1 MDIKKLREKFGYTQ
15 TQLAVLCGVTLRTV
29 QNWENGKVIPPAM
42 LKLLESIESN
52 EMISSG
58 NASENGVSVAA
69 GNGSQI
75 NLNQYTE
82 KFFATLEKQQEL
94 MSRQL
99 EEMAEM
105 RKQAQKKDEQIDVLL
120 GMLKTNL
127 AQQCQQQ

>member
-1 MDIKKLREKFGYTQ
+1 M
-15 TQLAVLCGVTLRTV
+15 
-29 QNWENGKVIPPAM
+29 IPLSK
-42 LKLLESIESN
+42 LKLLELIEKEQS
-52 EMISSG
+52 EMISAG

-82 KFFATLEKQQEL
+82 RFFATLEKQQEL

-105 RKQAQKKDEQIDVLL
+105 RKQAQKKAEQIDVLL

>member
-1 MDIKKLREKFGYTQ
+1 MDIKKLREKFNYTQ
-15 TQLAVLCGVTLRTV
+15 AQLAEICGVTLRTV

-82 KFFATLEKQQEL
+82 RFFATLEKQQEL

>member
-52 EMISSG
+52 EMVSSG
-58 NASENGVSVAA
+58 SVAA

-82 KFFATLEKQQEL
+82 RFFATLEKQQEL

>member
-1 MDIKKLREKFGYTQ
+1 MDIKKLRKKFGYTQ

-69 GNGSQI
+69 GNGSQV
-75 NLNQYTE
+75 NLNQYAE
-82 KFFATLEKQQEL
+82 RFFNTLEKQQEL

-127 AQQCQQQ
+127 AQQQ